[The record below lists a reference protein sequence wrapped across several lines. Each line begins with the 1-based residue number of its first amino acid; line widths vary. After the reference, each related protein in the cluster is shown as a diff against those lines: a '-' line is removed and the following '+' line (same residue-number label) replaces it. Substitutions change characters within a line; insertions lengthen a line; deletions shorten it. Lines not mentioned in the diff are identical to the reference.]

1 MNIYCYPHHIN
12 DWKKKTAHLTME
24 EKGVYH
30 EILDAMY
37 LNDGKL
43 PCDVRQLGRV
53 IGVQTASER
62 KTLLRVTE
70 QFLQKDG
77 EFFTQKR
84 VGEELVKIKNRS
96 SKASENAR
104 AKSNNNN
111 DMTLADAERWQSE
124 GQADALLATNQEPI
138 IKNQK
143 LASCDEVCRE
153 EILPSKWQDIAEN
166 LEIPNE
172 QIFKSWRKFKEITSH
187 PYQLSRWKAWLAKE
201 RGAKP
206 QHAEAAE

>member
-12 DWKKKTAHLTME
+12 DWSRKTAHLTME

-37 LNDGKL
+37 LNNGRL

-53 IGVQTASER
+53 IGVQTVGER
-62 KTLLRVTE
+62 KTLLRVIE

-77 EFFTQKR
+77 GFFTQKR
-84 VGEELVKIKNRS
+84 VGEELVKIQNRS
-96 SKASENAR
+96 LKASENSR
-104 AKSNNNN
+104 GKSNNIN
-111 DMTLADAERWQSE
+111 DMTSTDAERWLSD
-124 GQADALLATNQEPI
+124 GKADDLLANKPI
-138 IKNQK
+138 TKNQK
-143 LASCDEVCRE
+143 LATADEEFCKE
-153 EILPSKWQDIAEN
+153 EILPSRWQDVAEA

-172 QIFKSWRKFKEITSH
+172 QIFKSWRKFKDMTSH
-187 PYQLSRWKAWLAKE
+187 PYQLSRWKAWIAKE

-206 QHAEAAE
+206 QLEAAE